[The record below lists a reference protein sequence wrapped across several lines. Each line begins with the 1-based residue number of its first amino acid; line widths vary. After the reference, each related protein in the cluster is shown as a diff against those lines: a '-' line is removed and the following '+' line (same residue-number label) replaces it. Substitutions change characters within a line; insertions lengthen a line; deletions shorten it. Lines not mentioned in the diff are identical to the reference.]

1 MLYSSKNIYK
11 SQGRGKVIANLSF
24 FFFFSQPNS
33 CKLGFIMEPENFLF
47 NHEIVLQL

>member
-24 FFFFSQPNS
+24 FFFFPNLTLA
-33 CKLGFIMEPENFLF
+33 LGFIMEPENFLF